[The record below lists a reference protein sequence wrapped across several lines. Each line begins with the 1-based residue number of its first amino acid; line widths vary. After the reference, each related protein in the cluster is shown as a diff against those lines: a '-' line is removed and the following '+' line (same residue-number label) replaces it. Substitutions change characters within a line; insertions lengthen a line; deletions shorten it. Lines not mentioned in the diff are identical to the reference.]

1 MRFKKGKSRI
11 TKKEGKK
18 EDNNNVGKG
27 YRIFRTL
34 DNINIFHGYWHK
46 KSDEKEGNL
55 HLRPTL
61 SRMHDDDNYHLI
73 K

>member
-11 TKKEGKK
+11 TKREGKK
-18 EDNNNVGKG
+18 EDNKVGIC

-46 KSDEKEGNL
+46 KNDEKEGNL

-61 SRMHDDDNYHLI
+61 SRMHDDYYYHH
-73 K
+73 